1 MNNTQLETFLKLVE
15 TKNFTATANMLGY
28 AQSTV
33 TTQIKQLEE
42 ELGCLLFERLG
53 KKLVVT
59 SEGEKL
65 IVYAQQMLKLQ
76 REILLEVSTAN
87 IPSGI
92 IKLGVSESFCYNR
105 LPEILMEYK
114 KEYPRMDIQLQFIEH
129 DTFPALLKNGA
140 LDLVYTLNPIIE
152 NPELKMIH
160 KEKEA
165 LAFFARP
172 DHPIAKKKKV
182 KEKDL
187 EGIPLLLTSHSC
199 SFRHM
204 LLQDFMDHQVTP
216 KIELETS
223 SKEILKQFAING
235 LGIAFMPSMVATEE
249 VRSGV
254 LKKIDWAGDDF
265 PIYSQIFIHK
275 DKHLNKAISGLI
287 QLIKTDGVNE

>member
-114 KEYPRMDIQLQFIEH
+114 KEYPRMDIQLQFIDH
-129 DTFPALLKNGA
+129 DTFPALLKKGV
-140 LDLVYTLNPIIE
+140 LDLVYTLNPLME
-152 NPELKMIH
+152 NPELKLIEK
-160 KEKEA
+160 KEEHLGFYASPK
-165 LAFFARP
+165 
-172 DHPIAKKKKV
+172 HPLAKKKKLR
-182 KEKDL
+182 EADL
-187 EGIPLLLTSHSC
+187 EGVPLLLTSHNC

-204 LLQDFMDHQVTP
+204 LLEDFVRQGISPT
-216 KIELETS
+216 IELETS
-223 SKEILKQFAING
+223 SKEILKQFAMNE
-235 LGIAFMPSMVATEE
+235 LGVAFMPDMVAVDE
-249 VRSGV
+249 VKEHK
-254 LKKIDWAGDDF
+254 LKKLNWAGNTF
-265 PIYSQIFIHK
+265 PIYSQVFIHK
-275 DKHLNKAISGLI
+275 DKHISKAIDE
-287 QLIKTDGVNE
+287 LIKLIV